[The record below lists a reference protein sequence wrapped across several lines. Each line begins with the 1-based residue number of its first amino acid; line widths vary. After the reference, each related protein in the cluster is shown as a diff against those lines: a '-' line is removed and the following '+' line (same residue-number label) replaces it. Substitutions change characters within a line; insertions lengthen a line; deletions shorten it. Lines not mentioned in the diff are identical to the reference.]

1 MKSKKILMALV
12 CMGLATSALAQPAL
26 SPSPTN
32 AKVSISEP
40 NNNAVVA
47 TTFTVKFALSGMELA
62 PAGTQKEN
70 TGHHHL
76 LVDMATLPELTQPLA
91 VSDQIR
97 HFGKGQT
104 ETTLTLTPG
113 KHTLQ
118 LVLGD
123 YEHVPHNKPL
133 ISEKITVNVK

>member
-123 YEHVPHNKPL
+123 YAHVPHNKPI

>member
-1 MKSKKILMALV
+1 MALV

>member
-1 MKSKKILMALV
+1 MKNKRILSTLF
-12 CMGLATSALAQPAL
+12 CMGLAASVFAQPAL
-26 SPSPTN
+26 SPSPAN
-32 AKVSISEP
+32 SNVSISEP
-40 NNNAVVA
+40 SNNAVVP
-47 TTFTVKFALSGMELA
+47 TTFTVKFTLSGMEIA

-76 LVDMATLPELTQPLA
+76 LVDMATLPDLTQPLA

-104 ETTLTLTPG
+104 ETTLTLEPG

-123 YEHVPHNKPL
+123 HAHVPHNKPL
-133 ISEKITVNVK
+133 VSEKITVNVK

>member
-1 MKSKKILMALV
+1 MKRKKILMVLV

>member
-1 MKSKKILMALV
+1 MKSKKILMVLV

-40 NNNAVVA
+40 NNNAVVP

-91 VSDQIR
+91 VSDHIQ

-104 ETTLTLTPG
+104 ETTLTLAPG

-123 YEHVPHNKPL
+123 YAHVPHNKPL